1 VVFGQPIGPSQLE
14 LQSANWGGEHIVP
27 DGFSRSIR
35 PSAAVADFVEAIWDW
50 DIPDGDAATGLTIKI
65 PPSTAPYFVV
75 QYRTLTHCRWQLGAD
90 SHDHKNYGHVLTQ
103 TQSGTFA
110 VRPRGPLRVITIRL
124 KPEGAARS
132 ARASMHELI
141 NVKIGLRNIFRDHDI
156 ALLEERV
163 MESGSSSERIAR
175 VESFLLQNFRE
186 DREESVFSRASSSL
200 RRNPGLRMR
209 KLASLLDISERHLTR
224 GFRATFGTSPK
235 EYARL
240 ARIEKV
246 IVARKS
252 GLGWA
257 EVAYACGFTDQAH
270 LIHDFGTIVG
280 GTPAEFFGAARQW
293 SFRGADAGAKL
304 GRFLQSI
311 YRLDWYYEYISVN
324 RSAAGRS
331 QALHGGA
338 ARCSTVPLRDCLA
351 VTEFLHRWF
360 QDGRV
365 ADQSKNEK
373 HHRSGR
379 TTIEHPESLQEIACV
394 KQFDLVQGYSY

>member
-1 VVFGQPIGPSQLE
+1 MRRRVWFRIFRLLPQHGDFLVVSAQPIGLSQLE
-14 LQSANWGGEHIVP
+14 LQPPNCGCEHIVP
-27 DGFSRSIR
+27 DGCSSSIR
-35 PSAAVADFVEAIWDW
+35 PSAAVADLVEAIWDW

-65 PPSTAPYFVV
+65 PPSTVPYFVV

-90 SHDHKNYGHVLTQ
+90 SYDHKNYGHVLTQ

-110 VRPRGPLRVITIRL
+110 VRPRGPLGVITARL
-124 KPEGAARS
+124 KPEGAARL

-186 DREESVFSRASSSL
+186 DREESVFSRASSWL

-209 KLASLLDISERHLTR
+209 KLASLLDISERHLSR

-235 EYARL
+235 QYARL

-246 IVARKS
+246 IAARKS
-252 GLGWA
+252 GLGLA
-257 EVAYACGFTDQAH
+257 DVAYACGFTDQAH

-280 GTPAEFFGAARQW
+280 GTPAEFFGAARRGG
-293 SFRGADAGAKL
+293 FRRAESGANLA
-304 GRFLQSI
+304 RFLQPI
-311 YRLDWYYEYISVN
+311 P
-324 RSAAGRS
+324 G
-331 QALHGGA
+331 
-338 ARCSTVPLRDCLA
+338 
-351 VTEFLHRWF
+351 
-360 QDGRV
+360 
-365 ADQSKNEK
+365 
-373 HHRSGR
+373 
-379 TTIEHPESLQEIACV
+379 
-394 KQFDLVQGYSY
+394 